1 MIRTSKPMIRELRII
16 RSSYIL
22 WYAIVIGFVILLI
35 QTIPE
40 LTNQSAEGEILAHYK
55 SNIEAFCLSILFG
68 SFAYVCP
75 SICSMNAAFSF
86 CDEYNSG
93 NMLLVLT
100 RTGHK
105 KYVIAKIFSTALFGF
120 CVIFIILLCF
130 GVFVSCFY
138 TPISAIDPESSLPL
152 QNSIF
157 GAFYQLQNGTI
168 FIITEAVVGGLYGAT
183 WSILGLA
190 SAIWYPNRFVSLA
203 TPFLVSYIAN
213 IMTARYLKNEMLNPT
228 NMLLPYEIS
237 IVPSFGY
244 LLIFQ
249 LAMTGAFVILF
260 ILGFVW
266 RSRKDAF

>member
-1 MIRTSKPMIRELRII
+1 MVRTSRPMIRELRII
-16 RSSYIL
+16 RSSYVL
-22 WYAIVIGFVILLI
+22 WCSIIIGFVILLI
-35 QTIPE
+35 QVIPE
-40 LTNQSAEGEILAHYK
+40 LSNQSAEGEILAHYK

-68 SFAYVCP
+68 SFAFICP
-75 SICSMNAAFSF
+75 SICSTNAAFSF

-93 NMLLVLT
+93 NMLFVLS
-100 RTGHK
+100 RTGHR
-105 KYVIAKIFSTALFGF
+105 KYVISKILSTAMFGF
-120 CVIFIILLCF
+120 CVIFISLLCF
-130 GVFVSCFY
+130 GLFVSFFY
-138 TPISAIDPESSLPL
+138 TPISPIDPEASLPL

-157 GAFYQLQNGTI
+157 GTFYQLQNGI
-168 FIITEAVVGGLYGAT
+168 VFIMVESLVGGLYGAT

-203 TPFLVSYIAN
+203 TPFIVSYIAN

-249 LAMTGAFVILF
+249 LVMAGVFAILF
-260 ILGFVW
+260 IFGFIW